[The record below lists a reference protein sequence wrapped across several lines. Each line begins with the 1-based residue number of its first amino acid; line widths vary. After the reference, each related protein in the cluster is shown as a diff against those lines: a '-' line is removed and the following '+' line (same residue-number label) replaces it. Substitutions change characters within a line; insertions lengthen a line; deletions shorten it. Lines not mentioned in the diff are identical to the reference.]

1 MAVALVLPDAEPSTP
16 KLQEDLDS
24 DFQLPAYLEELLHEL
39 DVSQPLLRA
48 EPLSF
53 KVETFEEGEAEFH
66 QESPAD
72 ADVKEPKE
80 QDDTEAVAA
89 VAAAAAVR
97 AAKLAE
103 FADKAF
109 LGKRKKQQ
117 HRKARFPTGPIFE
130 PQILWK
136 PDANGGRPVP
146 KREDLRAALTYQESG
161 TAPRPSTVPTPRGPR
176 RGPRR
181 RTGRKQEQA
190 ARTLMESPTFPFPN
204 SRPQTTGTLPGLE
217 VHGLEVVT
225 GDSKVHGELVISP
238 RPPSAE
244 RRSSTPDRASARLVE
259 CPMLVTAM
267 PGPCRSPQQKPRYV
281 AQRHSFG
288 PSNTLES
295 LASPVESVAD
305 DDFDRQISPHP
316 GYQFGVA
323 LRHPQ
328 LLLPMPGSPKGD
340 SGLSHRSV
348 PPVRDFNL
356 EPEELI
362 FATQRSG
369 AAEGGSGRHAA
380 TSFEVQLPRLQR
392 QGTTVTDTSSCNVS
406 QELHS
411 EGSQAFGLEW
421 PNEDSQL
428 LGPLASSPSAGSRD
442 PAFAVDEGE
451 FKDRVSTGSTEKGP
465 PDLDKDEKLEAQR
478 REPAVAESHH
488 QDSQHLPIWQEANV
502 SYHSML
508 EGLGPRRL
516 SGQVEPETSELPG
529 REDTLEFEPLR
540 EEEVQLA
547 YLVPPWS
554 LREHLHLDSERY
566 LPRDDTPMDPEVCAI
581 LKGLERAPALQSSR
595 PSSRAS
601 PTRPGS
607 ANRFCAS
614 DFDSLVPSVHA
625 PRGLF
630 TAGGHRRRHLVTP
643 SPTLSNPESPARA
656 RTQTPTRPE
665 GSRPGYHAALGT
677 SMLCLMHPSRTAV
690 KAQIASQCMAL
701 LNAGR
706 LQSKRRPRTRA
717 GTATMASPQ
726 QEEPEPE
733 RPATPESWKY
743 SGGSQEDAAEDLDS
757 PPQRGRDDLA
767 HPSFSEEIF
776 D

>member
-1 MAVALVLPDAEPSTP
+1 MAVALLLPDAEPPTARL
-16 KLQEDLDS
+16 KEDLDS

-53 KVETFEEGEAEFH
+53 KVETLEDGEAEFH

-72 ADVKEPKE
+72 ADAKETKE

-103 FADKAF
+103 FADKTV

-161 TAPRPSTVPTPRGPR
+161 TLPRPSTVPTPRGPR

-181 RTGRKQEQA
+181 RTGRKQSG
-190 ARTLMESPTFPFPN
+190 RTLLESPTFPLPN
-204 SRPQTTGTLPGLE
+204 SRPQTTSTLPGLE
-217 VHGLEVVT
+217 VQGLEVVT

-259 CPMLVTAM
+259 CPILVTAM
-267 PGPCRSPQQKPRYV
+267 PGPCRSPQPKPRSL
-281 AQRHSFG
+281 AQRHSFE

-295 LASPVESVAD
+295 LASVLPESVAD

-316 GYQFGVA
+316 GFRFGVA

-328 LLLPMPGSPKGD
+328 LLLPMPGPGD
-340 SGLSHRSV
+340 SGLANRSV
-348 PPVRDFNL
+348 PPVRDFSL
-356 EPEELI
+356 EPEESIL
-362 FATQRSG
+362 AAPRNDT
-369 AAEGGSGRHAA
+369 AEGGSGRHAAA
-380 TSFEVQLPRLQR
+380 TSFEVQLPRLQH
-392 QGTTVTDTSSCNVS
+392 QGTTVTDTGSSNVS

-411 EGSQAFGLEW
+411 ECSQGTFGLDW
-421 PNEDSQL
+421 PAEDSQV
-428 LGPLASSPSAGSRD
+428 LGPLPSSPSVCSRD
-442 PAFAVDEGE
+442 QAGGGDEAE
-451 FKDRVSTGSTEKGP
+451 FKENEK
-465 PDLDKDEKLEAQR
+465 
-478 REPAVAESHH
+478 AVATESHH
-488 QDSQHLPIWQEANV
+488 LGSQNLPFWQEANL

-508 EGLGPRRL
+508 EGLGPRRV
-516 SGQVEPETSELPG
+516 SGQVEPHNSELPG
-529 REDTLEFEPLR
+529 HADSLEFEPSR
-540 EEEVQLA
+540 EEEVQQL

-581 LKGLERAPALQSSR
+581 LKGLEKAPALQNSR

-607 ANRFCAS
+607 ANRFSSS
-614 DFDSLVPSVHA
+614 DFDSLAPTVHA

-630 TAGGHRRRHLVTP
+630 TAGGHRMRRHLVTP

-665 GSRPGYHAALGT
+665 GSKSGCHTALGT
-677 SMLCLMHPSRTAV
+677 SMLCLMHPSRSAV

-706 LQSKRRPRTRA
+706 LQSRRRPRTRT
-717 GTATMASPQ
+717 GTATMANPQ

-743 SGGSQEDAAEDLDS
+743 SAGSQEDAAEDLDS
-757 PPQRGRDDLA
+757 PPHRGRDDLA

>member
-1 MAVALVLPDAEPSTP
+1 MCLCRPVLYNN
-16 KLQEDLDS
+16 L
-24 DFQLPAYLEELLHEL
+24 Y
-39 DVSQPLLRA
+39 
-48 EPLSF
+48 
-53 KVETFEEGEAEFH
+53 

-288 PSNTLES
+288 PSNTVES

-328 LLLPMPGSPKGD
+328 LLLPMPG
-340 SGLSHRSV
+340 R
-348 PPVRDFNL
+348 
-356 EPEELI
+356 
-362 FATQRSG
+362 G
-369 AAEGGSGRHAA
+369 AKVCSNRTRGNY
-380 TSFEVQLPRLQR
+380 FMK
-392 QGTTVTDTSSCNVS
+392 
-406 QELHS
+406 
-411 EGSQAFGLEW
+411 
-421 PNEDSQL
+421 
-428 LGPLASSPSAGSRD
+428 AGCTHNCENIPYR
-442 PAFAVDEGE
+442 
-451 FKDRVSTGSTEKGP
+451 
-465 PDLDKDEKLEAQR
+465 
-478 REPAVAESHH
+478 
-488 QDSQHLPIWQEANV
+488 
-502 SYHSML
+502 M
-508 EGLGPRRL
+508 
-516 SGQVEPETSELPG
+516 
-529 REDTLEFEPLR
+529 
-540 EEEVQLA
+540 
-547 YLVPPWS
+547 
-554 LREHLHLDSERY
+554 
-566 LPRDDTPMDPEVCAI
+566 CAI
-581 LKGLERAPALQSSR
+581 
-595 PSSRAS
+595 
-601 PTRPGS
+601 
-607 ANRFCAS
+607 
-614 DFDSLVPSVHA
+614 
-625 PRGLF
+625 
-630 TAGGHRRRHLVTP
+630 
-643 SPTLSNPESPARA
+643 
-656 RTQTPTRPE
+656 
-665 GSRPGYHAALGT
+665 
-677 SMLCLMHPSRTAV
+677 
-690 KAQIASQCMAL
+690 
-701 LNAGR
+701 
-706 LQSKRRPRTRA
+706 
-717 GTATMASPQ
+717 
-726 QEEPEPE
+726 
-733 RPATPESWKY
+733 
-743 SGGSQEDAAEDLDS
+743 
-757 PPQRGRDDLA
+757 
-767 HPSFSEEIF
+767 
-776 D
+776 

>member
-1 MAVALVLPDAEPSTP
+1 MAVALVLPDAEPP
-16 KLQEDLDS
+16 MRLKEDLDS

-53 KVETFEEGEAEFH
+53 KVETLEEGEAEFH

-72 ADVKEPKE
+72 ADAKEAKE
-80 QDDTEAVAA
+80 QDDSEVVAA
-89 VAAAAAVR
+89 LAAAAAVR

-103 FADKAF
+103 FADKTV

-161 TAPRPSTVPTPRGPR
+161 TAPRPSTVPTPRGLR

-181 RTGRKQEQA
+181 HTGRKTG
-190 ARTLMESPTFPFPN
+190 RTLLQESPTFPLPS
-204 SRPQTTGTLPGLE
+204 SRPQTTGALPGLE

-267 PGPCRSPQQKPRYV
+267 PGPCRSPQPKPRYM

-295 LASPVESVAD
+295 LASVLPLESVAD

-316 GYQFGVA
+316 GFHFGVA

-328 LLLPMPGSPKGD
+328 LLLPMPGLGSPKGEP
-340 SGLSHRSV
+340 GLASRSV
-348 PPVRDFNL
+348 PPVRDFGL
-356 EPEELI
+356 EPEESM
-362 FATQRSG
+362 FAAPRNG
-369 AAEGGSGRHAA
+369 AAEGGSGRHSAA
-380 TSFEVQLPRLQR
+380 ASFEVQLPRLQH
-392 QGTTVTDTSSCNVS
+392 QATTVTDACSSNVS

-411 EGSQAFGLEW
+411 EGSEGTFGLEW
-421 PNEDSQL
+421 PGEDSQL
-428 LGPLASSPSAGSRD
+428 LGPLPSSPSACSRD
-442 PAFAVDEGE
+442 LGADREEPE
-451 FKDRVSTGSTEKGP
+451 FKDRVFTGSTDNGA
-465 PDLDKDEKLEAQR
+465 PDLDKENEK
-478 REPAVAESHH
+478 AVATESHH
-488 QDSQHLPIWQEANV
+488 QGSQNLPIWQEANV

-508 EGLGPRRL
+508 EGLGPRRV
-516 SGQVEPETSELPG
+516 SGQVEPQNSELPG
-529 REDTLEFEPLR
+529 REDTLEFEASR

-581 LKGLERAPALQSSR
+581 LKGLERAPALQNSR

-601 PTRPGS
+601 PSRPGS
-607 ANRFCAS
+607 ARRLSSS
-614 DFDSLVPSVHA
+614 DFDSLAPTVHA

-630 TAGGHRRRHLVTP
+630 TAGGHRMRRHLVTP
-643 SPTLSNPESPARA
+643 SPTLSNPDCPARA

-665 GSRPGYHAALGT
+665 GRSGHR
-677 SMLCLMHPSRTAV
+677 
-690 KAQIASQCMAL
+690 I
-701 LNAGR
+701 
-706 LQSKRRPRTRA
+706 PRGFRV
-717 GTATMASPQ
+717 
-726 QEEPEPE
+726 
-733 RPATPESWKY
+733 
-743 SGGSQEDAAEDLDS
+743 
-757 PPQRGRDDLA
+757 RGLWV
-767 HPSFSEEIF
+767 
-776 D
+776 